1 MSEIHLL
8 AMTDSRLWSLRIMRT
23 DQKDESL
30 RRHSQEG
37 RRSVQ
42 REAVS
47 RYSGTALA
55 M

>member
-30 RRHSQEG
+30 RRHSPKG
-37 RRSVQ
+37 CRLVQ
-42 REAVS
+42 RGAVS
-47 RYSGTALA
+47 RYPGTAHA